1 MKAAVLHGNED
12 LRYEEYPTPEVRPG
26 TVLVRVKASGIC
38 GSDIPRVLHNGAHG
52 YPIVLGHEFSGV
64 VEQVG
69 EGVTS
74 VKPGMR
80 ASGAPLVPCM
90 KCEDCAKGNYS
101 LCKHYSFIGSREQGS
116 FGDYVLLPE
125 RNVVPFADDVDFI
138 KGALFEPSTVAL
150 HGLRCNRFRGGE
162 HVAVLGGGTIG
173 QFTAQWARIMGA
185 KTVTMFDLEDSRLE
199 VAKALGS
206 DYGINTRR
214 ESYREEALAL
224 TDGKGFGMVFETA
237 GSPVTMRMAFDMAA
251 NKAHVCFI
259 GTPHTDLTFTPKQWE
274 MMNRKEFRLT
284 GSWMSY
290 SAPFPGEEWALTAHE
305 FATGRLRFDERL
317 LHAVFPMAKAAEAFA
332 LYKTPGL
339 VQGKIILVNE

>member
-1 MKAAVLHGNED
+1 MKAAVLHANED
-12 LRYEEYPTPEVRPG
+12 LRYEEYPTPQLRPG
-26 TVLVRVKASGIC
+26 TVLVRVKATGIC
-38 GSDIPRVLHNGAHG
+38 GSDIPRVLHHGAHG

-64 VEQVG
+64 VESVG
-69 EGVTS
+69 EGVS
-74 VKPGMR
+74 RIKPGMR
-80 ASGAPLVPCM
+80 VSGAPLVPCM
-90 KCEDCAKGNYS
+90 HCDDCARGNYS

-125 RNVVPFADDVDFI
+125 MNVVPFGEEVSFI
-138 KGALFEPSTVAL
+138 QGALFEPSTVAL
-150 HGLRCNRFRGGE
+150 HGLKVNHFRGGE

-185 KTVTMFDLEDSRLE
+185 RTVTMFDLVDSRLE

-206 DYGINTRR
+206 NEGINTTQ
-214 ESYREEALAL
+214 EGFIEKALAL

-237 GSPVTMRMAFDMAA
+237 GSPVTMRMAFQLAA

-259 GTPHTDLTFTPKQWE
+259 GTPHVDLTFTPAQWE
-274 MMNRKEFRLT
+274 CMNRKEFRLT

-290 SAPFPGEEWALTAHE
+290 SAPFPGDEWVLTAHE
-305 FATGRLRFDERL
+305 FAAGRLRYDERL
-317 LHAVFPMAKAAEAFA
+317 LHAVFPMSQAAQAFS

-339 VQGKIILVNE
+339 VQGKIILLNE